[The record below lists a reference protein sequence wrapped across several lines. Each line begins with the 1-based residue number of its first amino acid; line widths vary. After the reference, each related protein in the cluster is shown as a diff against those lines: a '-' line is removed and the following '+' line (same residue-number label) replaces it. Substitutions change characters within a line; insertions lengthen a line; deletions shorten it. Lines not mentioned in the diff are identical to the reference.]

1 MVRCR
6 AVGQGEHLALDR
18 SGPLGRRGGAAEF
31 KTPAEAVTEVAM
43 EVDNVKMASK
53 AKGKFVITV

>member
-1 MVRCR
+1 
-6 AVGQGEHLALDR
+6 VGQGEHLALDR